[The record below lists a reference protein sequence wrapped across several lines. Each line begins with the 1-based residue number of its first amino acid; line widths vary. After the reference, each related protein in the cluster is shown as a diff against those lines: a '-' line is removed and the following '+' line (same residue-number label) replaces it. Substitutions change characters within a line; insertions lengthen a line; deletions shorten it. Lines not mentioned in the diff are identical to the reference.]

1 MSNREGI
8 RGLSSVTNSFKFFR
22 QFLENPSKTGA
33 VAPSSK
39 ELANLIADVANLDS
53 VSTLIEFGPGTGVIT
68 EEIMQRVSGDTT
80 FFAVEINPKFVELT
94 KKRCPEAIVYESS
107 AENAR
112 IHLNEHGKEGCDCII
127 SSLPWATFSDEL
139 QDSLLQCI
147 LDVLNPGGKLLTFSY
162 YHTLIFPTARRFRK
176 KLNKLFHKVYRTEVV
191 WNNLPPAFIYCAQ
204 KV

>member
-68 EEIMQRVSGDTT
+68 EEIMQRISEDTT
-80 FFAVEINPKFVELT
+80 FFALEINPKFVELT
-94 KKRCPEAIVYESS
+94 KKGVLKLWFM
-107 AENAR
+107 N
-112 IHLNEHGKEGCDCII
+112 
-127 SSLPWATFSDEL
+127 
-139 QDSLLQCI
+139 LL
-147 LDVLNPGGKLLTFSY
+147 LKMRGFT
-162 YHTLIFPTARRFRK
+162 
-176 KLNKLFHKVYRTEVV
+176 
-191 WNNLPPAFIYCAQ
+191 
-204 KV
+204 